1 MSIFVAVTTPKAY
14 DCAAHG
20 KTTVQPGLA
29 ASAAAAAA
37 SSRAVYVLGP
47 AAFEPSDDDA
57 LSCPLFLSAADGQ
70 HINLTLYDFG
80 VTSRRGGDD
89 AAPVDDFS
97 GYDQVRLS
105 PPTVRHSPR
114 TPTPLFRAG
123 GHRPFVG
130 GPGFLKAR
138 NATGMM

>member
-1 MSIFVAVTTPKAY
+1 VSIFVAVTTPKAY

-37 SSRAVYVLGP
+37 ASSRAVYVLGP
-47 AAFEPSDDDA
+47 AAFEPSNDDA
-57 LSCPLFLSAADGQ
+57 LSCPLFVSAADGQ

-114 TPTPLFRAG
+114 TSTPLFRAGG

-130 GPGFLKAR
+130 GP
-138 NATGMM
+138 TP